1 MKKVIERLQN
11 LAKLLGCLLG
21 AVVVAAALVG
31 FVYLDFTAYCQ
42 RFPQAQWWTYLFRG
56 RGR

>member
-11 LAKLLGCLLG
+11 LAKLLGCLLC
-21 AVVVAAALVG
+21 AVVVATALVG

-42 RFPQAQWWTYLFRG
+42 RYPQPQWWKYLFRG